1 MENNNKFKVS
11 KWMKVLPF
19 HLFTLSLF
27 HLFVLFTFSPLQ
39 AQTVSSFYQPGVT
52 AEGAVYFLPK
62 TAVRV
67 TVEVE
72 KTTYTPGDLCQYA
85 ERYLRL
91 RDVSPTPSVGYR
103 ITAIRQEP
111 VAIADTTKRY
121 AVKFDPR
128 TSATNIRLSDDG
140 VLIGINTEVRS
151 EKLEVR
157 DYTQPNNNSLTS
169 HLSPLTSHLSPL
181 TSKINP
187 RQFMSEDAL
196 AAGSTAKMAELI
208 AQDIYE
214 IRDSRNQLVR
224 GQADNMPKDGEQLR
238 LMLNQL
244 DLQDRALTSLFAGTT
259 ESDTTRHTFLIVAD
273 KPLPR
278 EVLFRFS
285 QKLGLV
291 DVDDLAG
298 VPYYIIIEDLSTVPQ
313 PEPVDPKKKLKPVN
327 GIFVNVPGRLR
338 SVISDSQ
345 RQVIASDFPAG
356 QFGNVELL
364 SGSLFNKRYTTRLW
378 LNPLSG
384 AIERLDAEQPK

>member
-1 MENNNKFKVS
+1 MIS
-11 KWMKVLPF
+11 KIGKRALLIF
-19 HLFTLSLF
+19 
-27 HLFVLFTFSPLQ
+27 FVLSPLTSHLSPLTSS

-111 VAIADTTKRY
+111 VAVADTTKRY

-140 VLIGINTEVRS
+140 VLVGINTEVRG
-151 EKLEVR
+151 EKQEVR
-157 DYTQPNNNSLTS
+157 DYTQPKNN
-169 HLSPLTSHLSPL
+169 PLTSHSSPL
-181 TSKINP
+181 TSKLNP

-196 AAGSTAKMAELI
+196 AAGSTSKMAELI

-259 ESDTTRHTFLIVAD
+259 VSDTTRHTFLIVPD
-273 KPLPR
+273 SVIVR
-278 EVLFRFS
+278 DILFRFS

-291 DVDDLAG
+291 DADDLAG
-298 VPYYIIIEDLSTVPQ
+298 VPYYINIDDLSTVPA
-313 PEPVDPKKKLKPVN
+313 PAPVDPRKKLKPID
-327 GIFVNVPGRLR
+327 GIFVNIPGRLR
-338 SVISDSQ
+338 ATVSDGQQAIITSE
-345 RQVIASDFPAG
+345 FPAG

-364 SGSLFNKRYTTRLW
+364 SGSLFNKRFTTRLW

>member
-1 MENNNKFKVS
+1 MITKIGKRALLKS
-11 KWMKVLPF
+11 
-19 HLFTLSLF
+19 FTLSLF
-27 HLFVLFTFSPLQ
+27 HLFTLSPLTSS

-111 VAIADTTKRY
+111 VAVADTTKRY

-140 VLIGINTEVRS
+140 VLVGINTEVRG
-151 EKLEVR
+151 EKQEVR
-157 DYTQPNNNSLTS
+157 DYTQPKNNSLTS
-169 HLSPLTSHLSPL
+169 HSSPL
-181 TSKINP
+181 TSKLNP

-196 AAGSTAKMAELI
+196 AAGSTSKMAELI

-244 DLQDRALTSLFAGTT
+244 NLQDRALTSLFAGTT
-259 ESDTTRHTFLIVAD
+259 VSDTTRHTFLIVPD
-273 KPLPR
+273 KPMAR

-298 VPYYIIIEDLSTVPQ
+298 VPYYINIEDLSTVPA
-313 PEPVDPKKKLKPVN
+313 PEPVDPKKKLKPVS

-338 SVISDSQ
+338 SVISDAQ
-345 RQVIASDFPAG
+345 RQVIASEFPAG